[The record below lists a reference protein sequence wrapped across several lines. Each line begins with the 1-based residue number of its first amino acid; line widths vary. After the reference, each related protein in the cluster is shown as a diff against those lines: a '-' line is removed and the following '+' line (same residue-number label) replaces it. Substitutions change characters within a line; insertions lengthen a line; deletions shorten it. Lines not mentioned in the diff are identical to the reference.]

1 MFLLLNELADRF
13 IEFVLSNVKGGSV
26 EDKLTS
32 AIKSCGLLIA
42 VLGSLS
48 VWLGVGYFNLLID
61 AKDLEGS
68 LQRVNGLFESEGP
81 NSLSIFV
88 GLNEKL
94 NEESNKVKGENLLL
108 LNNVIILAEEN
119 KWLKGRLDRTLVTN
133 DTIKKEYKELLHYC
147 IPVIKSYNRGN

>member
-13 IEFVLSNVKGGSV
+13 IEFVLRSVNGGSV

-42 VLGSLS
+42 VLGSMS
-48 VWLGVGYFNLLID
+48 VWLGVGYFNLLVD
-61 AKDLEGS
+61 TRDLEGN
-68 LQRVNGLFESEGP
+68 LQRVNGLFVSEGP
-81 NSLSIFV
+81 NSLSVFV

-94 NEESNKVKGENLLL
+94 NEENDKVKVENLLL

-119 KWLKGRLDRTLVTN
+119 KWLKGRLDRTLEVN
-133 DTIKKEYKELLHYC
+133 EAVKKEYKELLQLC
-147 IPVIKSYNRGN
+147 IPVIKNYNKGN